1 MGLIWPYITLYYPY
15 VGQWFPLL
23 PRLSTAPKA
32 TLQILE
38 HTMQVLAGA
47 SLKNFQVPVEYEKA
61 LSKTKIKD
69 LKKLKLE
76 PISHR
81 YTLRIVPCFMK
92 KIWFSFQSW
101 NNCHWSFVAWHVII
115 CIRIIYERCKVADEE
130 ARQWRG
136 FNLMFSTLNMRG
148 LPQQELCHP
157 LWNDFRRSV
166 AKARLNGSLMKAM
179 GLLPKVRFFS
189 RVLDLC
195 LITG

>member
-1 MGLIWPYITLYYPY
+1 MVPLAATPVDSTQGDSANPRAHHAGPRWRIAQEFSSSRGIWESTIKNQNQRSEETK
-15 VGQWFPLL
+15 VGAHLSPIHPEDCPLFH
-23 PRLSTAPKA
+23 
-32 TLQILE
+32 E
-38 HTMQVLAGA
+38 
-47 SLKNFQVPVEYEKA
+47 
-61 LSKTKIKD
+61 
-69 LKKLKLE
+69 
-76 PISHR
+76 
-81 YTLRIVPCFMK
+81 

-101 NNCHWSFVAWHVII
+101 NNCHWSFVAWRVII
-115 CIRIIYERCKVADEE
+115 CIRIIYERSKVADEE

-179 GLLPKVRFFS
+179 GLLTKVRFFS